1 MHVIETFSSMDAAI
15 ENRQRVLTLLDEL
28 VKSRFVEMF
37 GDPVLNPKK
46 WERHQLNDD
55 IIFEASPIT
64 VGKPA

>member
-37 GDPVLNPKK
+37 GDPVTNPFGFQKILLK
-46 WERHQLNDD
+46 DVQLARNR
-55 IIFEASPIT
+55 
-64 VGKPA
+64 